1 MQCLVCFLSFSFL
14 LLLST
19 FTQFGLCFSYCVCE
33 RRLIPNR
40 GNGRKHFMGNLFQQH
55 PVLNSWLLTISP
67 SVLMMLLS
75 LWRELAT
82 CRLVYNSSRPIITP
96 LSSTKRLPSL
106 FSPCVL
112 LGPLMLSA
120 GSSQSSTKFS
130 PRNAIVSLIPRVLLF
145 TVHLRTSSILWL
157 QRRDLERRLLTLF
170 SFFLSVC

>member
-82 CRLVYNSSRPIITP
+82 CRLVYNSLRPIITP

-130 PRNAIVSLIPRVLLF
+130 PRNAIVALIPRVLLF